1 MLLRLT
7 VLRGAFKNVELRE
20 PGSLARPPLD
30 TCWVAFG
37 GRCQLSEQLYCL
49 RMSTAEVVKL
59 LHSWRLLVAPVAG
72 SGCVAGP
79 GSRGACWPHDVPGGA
94 WETRLRP

>member
-30 TCWVAFG
+30 TFSGLWWQVPAERTALLPAHEHRG
-37 GRCQLSEQLYCL
+37 GGKATAQLAAAGGACSGLGLCGGA
-49 RMSTAEVVKL
+49 RFKR
-59 LHSWRLLVAPVAG
+59 RLLA
-72 SGCVAGP
+72 
-79 GSRGACWPHDVPGGA
+79 
-94 WETRLRP
+94 TRRARRCLGDST